1 MNSALLCGLIMLVG
15 VIILLCFGEPIAISI
30 GFASAVA
37 MLTILA
43 PDQAFLVSAQKVFA
57 GTNSFS
63 LLAIP
68 FFILAGN
75 IMNNGG
81 IARRL
86 VDCARLLTGRIPGSL
101 AQTNIV
107 ANMLFGAISGS
118 GSAAAAAIGG
128 IMGPIE
134 KEEGYDVSYYAAVN
148 VASAP
153 TGMMIP
159 PSNTLIV
166 YSTVAGTVSIT
177 ALFFAGYMPGI
188 LWGIGNMIVAAV
200 MAVRL
205 GYVSKRTNMPLSKV
219 IFTVLDAIPSLLL
232 IVIVIGGIMGG
243 AFTATEASAIAVVYA
258 LLLSVIYKVLAQYK
272 EENLKP
278 EDLPHAILC
287 AFGDLPKM
295 LLESANMTSIIIFM
309 IGISTIMSYVMT
321 FTGIPRII
329 AAALLGLT
337 DNKYIILLLIN
348 IFLLV
353 LGTFMDPT
361 PAILIFTPIFLPI
374 VQSFGMHPVH
384 FGLMMTFN
392 LCIGAI
398 TPPVGTVMFTGV
410 RVANTNIETIIRRL
424 LPFFGVTILVL
435 MLVTYMEPITMFLP
449 RLFDLV

>member
-1 MNSALLCGLIMLVG
+1 MNSALLCGLIMLIG
-15 VIILLCFGEPIAISI
+15 VMVLLCIGTPISISI
-30 GFASAVA
+30 GFASAAA

-43 PDQAFLVSAQKVFA
+43 PGQAFLVSAQKVFT

-205 GYVSKRTNMPLSKV
+205 GYVSKKIKMPLPKV
-219 IFTVLDAIPSLLL
+219 IFTVLDAVPSLLL
-232 IVIVIGGIMGG
+232 IIIVIGGIMGG

-258 LLLSVIYKVLAQYK
+258 LFLSVIYKVLAQYK
-272 EENLKP
+272 EEKLTRA
-278 EDLPHAILC
+278 DLPHAVFKALEE
-287 AFGDLPKM
+287 LPKM

-329 AAALLGLT
+329 AAVLLGLT

-424 LPFFGVTILVL
+424 LPFFGITILVL
-435 MLVTYMEPITMFLP
+435 MLVTYIEPVTMFLP

>member
-1 MNSALLCGLIMLVG
+1 
-15 VIILLCFGEPIAISI
+15 
-30 GFASAVA
+30 
-37 MLTILA
+37 
-43 PDQAFLVSAQKVFA
+43 
-57 GTNSFS
+57 
-63 LLAIP
+63 
-68 FFILAGN
+68 
-75 IMNNGG
+75 
-81 IARRL
+81 
-86 VDCARLLTGRIPGSL
+86 
-101 AQTNIV
+101 
-107 ANMLFGAISGS
+107 
-118 GSAAAAAIGG
+118 
-128 IMGPIE
+128 MGPIE

-188 LWGIGNMIVAAV
+188 LWGLGNMIVAAF
-200 MAVRL
+200 MAIRL
-205 GYVSKRTNMPLSKV
+205 GYVSKRAKMPLSKA

-258 LLLSVIYKVLAQYK
+258 LFLSVVYKVLARNK
-272 EENLKP
+272 EKHLKP
-278 EDLPHAILC
+278 GELPKAIFDALS
-287 AFGDLPKM
+287 DLPKM
-295 LLESANMTSIIIFM
+295 LLASANMTSIIIFM

-321 FTGIPRII
+321 FTGIPKII
-329 AAALLGLT
+329 AAAMLGLT
-337 DNKYIILLLIN
+337 NNKYIILLLIN

-410 RVANTNIETIIRRL
+410 RVANTNIETIIKKL

-435 MLVTYMEPITMFLP
+435 MLVTYLEPITMFLP
-449 RLFDLV
+449 RAFDLV

>member
-1 MNSALLCGLIMLVG
+1 MNSALLCGLIMLFG
-15 VIILLCFGEPIAISI
+15 VAVLLCIGTPIAISI
-30 GFASAVA
+30 GFASAAA

-43 PDQAFLVSAQKVFA
+43 PDKAFLVSAQKVFT

-86 VDCARLLTGRIPGSL
+86 VDCAKLLTGRIPGSL

-128 IMGPIE
+128 IMEPIE

-148 VASAP
+148 IASAP

-166 YSTVAGTVSIT
+166 YSTVAGSVSIT

-188 LWGIGNMIVAAV
+188 LWGLGNMVVACI
-200 MAVRL
+200 MAIRL
-205 GYVSKRTNMPLSKV
+205 GYVSKHNHIPFSQALL
-219 IFTVLDAIPSLLL
+219 TVLDAIPSLML
-232 IVIVIGGIMGG
+232 IVIVIGGIMNG
-243 AFTATEASAIAVVYA
+243 AFTPTEASAIAVVYA
-258 LLLSVIYKVLAQYK
+258 LLLSVIYKVLAKRK
-272 EENLKP
+272 EDP
-278 EDLPHAILC
+278 SVGLPKAIC
-287 AFGDLPKM
+287 ASLSDLPKM

-321 FTGIPRII
+321 FTGIPKII

-337 DNKYIILLLIN
+337 SNKIVVLLLIN

-374 VQSFGMHPVH
+374 VQEFGMNPIQ

-410 RVANTNIETIIRRL
+410 RVANTTIETVVRRL

-435 MLVTYMEPITMFLP
+435 MLVTYLEPITMFLP
-449 RLFDLV
+449 RIFGLA

>member
-1 MNSALLCGLIMLVG
+1 MSSAMLCGLIMLVG
-15 VIILLCFGEPIAISI
+15 VLVLLCIGAPISISI
-30 GFASAVA
+30 GFASAAA

-43 PDQAFLVSAQKVFA
+43 PDKAFLVSAQKVFA

-86 VDCARLLTGRIPGSL
+86 VDCAKLLTGRIPGSL

-188 LWGIGNMIVAAV
+188 LWGVGNMLVAAI
-200 MAVRL
+200 MAIRL
-205 GYVSKRTNMPLSKV
+205 GYVSKRTKLPLSKV

-232 IVIVIGGIMGG
+232 IIIVIGGIMGG

-258 LLLSVIYKVLAQYK
+258 LLLSTIYKVLAQYK
-272 EENLKP
+272 EENLTPK
-278 EDLPHAILC
+278 DLPGAILG
-287 AFGDLPKM
+287 AFKELPKM
-295 LLESANMTSIIIFM
+295 LLASANMTSIIIFM

-321 FTGIPRII
+321 FTGIPKII

-337 DNKYIILLLIN
+337 DNKFIILLLIN
-348 IFLLV
+348 LFLLV

-410 RVANTNIETIIRRL
+410 RVANTSIETIIRKL

-435 MLVTYMEPITMFLP
+435 MLVTYIEPITMLLP
-449 RLFDLV
+449 RLFELV

>member
-1 MNSALLCGLIMLVG
+1 MNSALLCGLIMLIG
-15 VIILLCFGEPIAISI
+15 VIILLCIGAPIAVSI
-30 GFASAVA
+30 GFSSAIA
-37 MLTILA
+37 MLAILA
-43 PDQAFLVSAQKVFA
+43 PDKAFLVSSQKVFS

-188 LWGIGNMIVAAV
+188 LWGIGNMIVAAF
-200 MAVRL
+200 MAIRL
-205 GYVSKRTNMPLSKV
+205 GYVSKKTKMPLSKA

-258 LLLSVIYKVLAQYK
+258 LFLSVVYKVLARNK
-272 EENLKP
+272 EKHLKP
-278 EDLPHAILC
+278 GELPKAIFDALS
-287 AFGDLPKM
+287 DLPKM
-295 LLESANMTSIIIFM
+295 LLASANMTSIIIFM

-321 FTGIPRII
+321 FTGIPKII
-329 AAALLGLT
+329 AAAMLGLT
-337 DNKYIILLLIN
+337 NNKYIILLLIN

-410 RVANTNIETIIRRL
+410 RVANTNIETIIKKL

-435 MLVTYMEPITMFLP
+435 MLVTYLEPITMFLP
-449 RLFDLV
+449 RAFDLV

>member
-1 MNSALLCGLIMLVG
+1 MNSALLCGLIMLIG
-15 VIILLCFGEPIAISI
+15 VVVLLCIGAPISISI
-30 GFASAVA
+30 GFASAIA

-43 PDQAFLVSAQKVFA
+43 PNQAFLVSAQKVFA

-200 MAVRL
+200 MAIRL
-205 GYVSKRTNMPLSKV
+205 GYVSKKMKMPFSKV
-219 IFTVLDAIPSLLL
+219 VFTILDAIPSLLL

-272 EENLKP
+272 EKQLKP
-278 EDLPHAILC
+278 GDLPRTIMNAL
-287 AFGDLPKM
+287 GDLPKM

-337 DNKYIILLLIN
+337 SNKYIILLLIN

-374 VQSFGMHPVH
+374 VQSFGMNPVH

-410 RVANTNIETIIRRL
+410 RVANTSIETIIRRL

-435 MLVTYMEPITMFLP
+435 MLVTYLEPVTMFLP